1 VTAAVTKAAMRRDLT
16 AAMRERRV
24 ADVSA
29 LRGAIAA
36 IDNAEAVDTEG
47 IPDGVTEVER
57 RRLAAGD
64 VADVLRA
71 HRDDAL
77 AEARRYEALG
87 QHAAA
92 QRLRREAEV
101 VSAYL

>member
-1 VTAAVTKAAMRRDLT
+1 MSAAVTKAAMRRDLT
-16 AAMRERRV
+16 AAMRERRA

-29 LRGAIAA
+29 LRSAIAA
-36 IDNAEAVDTEG
+36 LDNAEAVDTEG
-47 IPDGVTEVER
+47 IPNDVTEVER
-57 RRLAAGD
+57 RRLASAD

-71 HRDDAL
+71 HREDAL
-77 AEARRYEALG
+77 AEAQRYEALG
-87 QHAAA
+87 QHTAA